1 MINRYL
7 QLCAFLHRST
17 MGVCLLLLAL
27 LLCSQISIVVL
38 RYCFGTGFLELQDF
52 TVYVFASLVT
62 LSIPVALVLDRHVR
76 VDVWR
81 EHQSASLRRTL
92 DRLGVIV
99 LLFPVFLLSL
109 YLVYPDIAYAWQ
121 IREGSR
127 ETGGL
132 PGVYLVKSLFP
143 LSCVLLILQGGA
155 ALLSGTTR

>member
-1 MINRYL
+1 MRKRYL
-7 QLCAFLHRST
+7 QLCEFLHRST
-17 MGVCLLLLAL
+17 MWVCLLLLVL
-27 LLCSQISIVVL
+27 LLCSQISIVIL
-38 RYCFGTGFLELQDF
+38 RYCFGAGFLELQDF
-52 TVYVFASLVT
+52 TAYAFASLVT

-81 EHQSASLRRTL
+81 EHQSARLRRRM
-92 DRLGVIV
+92 DQLGVLA
-99 LLFPVFLLSL
+99 LLLPVFVLCL

-155 ALLSGTTR
+155 SLLSGKAD

>member
-1 MINRYL
+1 
-7 QLCAFLHRST
+7 

>member
-52 TVYVFASLVT
+52 TAYVFASLVT